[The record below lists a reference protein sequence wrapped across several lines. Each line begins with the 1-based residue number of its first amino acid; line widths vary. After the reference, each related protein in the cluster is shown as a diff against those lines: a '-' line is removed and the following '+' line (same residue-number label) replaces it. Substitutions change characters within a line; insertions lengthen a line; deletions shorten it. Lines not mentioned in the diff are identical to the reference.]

1 MQDNTV
7 ISGNRKSNPPLNEKM
22 TYRIGNR
29 SFVVEPVFKQEGP
42 ETLGDVLL
50 RLMKADSE
58 KK

>member
-1 MQDNTV
+1 MQDNSATV
-7 ISGNRKSNPPLNEKM
+7 RSNKNNPPLNEKT
-22 TYRIGNR
+22 TYRYGNR
-29 SFVVEPVFKQEGP
+29 SFVVEPVFKEEGP

>member
-1 MQDNTV
+1 MQDNIA
-7 ISGNRKSNPPLNEKM
+7 ISNNAKSNSPLNEQT
-22 TYRIGNR
+22 TYRYGNR
-29 SFVVEPVFKQEGP
+29 SFVVEPVFKEEGP

>member
-1 MQDNTV
+1 MQDKCTAPCSNKT
-7 ISGNRKSNPPLNEKM
+7 NPPLNEKT
-22 TYRIGNR
+22 TYRFGNR
-29 SFVVEPVFKQEGP
+29 SFVVEPVFKEEGP

>member
-1 MQDNTV
+1 MQDNSATV
-7 ISGNRKSNPPLNEKM
+7 RSNKNDPPLNEKT
-22 TYRIGNR
+22 TYRYDNR
-29 SFVVEPVFKQEGP
+29 SFVVEPVFKEEGP